1 MIWLTPECRYF
12 ADRIFNHVRTTDH
25 LCNVITLPDNL
36 HCFELENRIFISL
49 VRKPARPETA
59 RSVHGGNP
67 ARNTMRC
74 KFLRRKAYTSS
85 LSMIA
90 LIRVR
95 TAPDCIRSSLVDKC
109 CGSTIAAS
117 TPYSSQGAT
126 IAPVKSQRL
135 TTSGRLLSFC
145 FTANGLHQRVKQC
158 R

>member
-49 VRKPARPETA
+49 VRKPARAGNSQVSTRWEPGQKHDALQILTEK
-59 RSVHGGNP
+59 SVY
-67 ARNTMRC
+67 
-74 KFLRRKAYTSS
+74 F
-85 LSMIA
+85 IA
-90 LIRVR
+90 RVR

-135 TTSGRLLSFC
+135 TTSCRLLSFC